1 MLQPPRLYLILDT
14 VARAGSIRKA
24 ADRLRIA
31 STALNRSILNVEK
44 ELGTPL
50 FERLPRGVR
59 LTAAGEVLIATI
71 RRSCPISPPP
81 VRRSSNCGAWSVARC
96 GLPARSRRQTT

>member
-31 STALNRSILNVEK
+31 STALNRSILNVE
-44 ELGTPL
+44 
-50 FERLPRGVR
+50 
-59 LTAAGEVLIATI
+59 
-71 RRSCPISPPP
+71 
-81 VRRSSNCGAWSVARC
+81 
-96 GLPARSRRQTT
+96 